1 MLIGHSLGGAA
12 VLVAAADL
20 PGVRVVATIGAPFDA
35 GDVRRLLTGELETIE
50 RDGEGVVSIAG
61 RGFRIR
67 REFLEDLRETSS
79 RDAIAGLDR
88 PLMVFHSPLDTIV
101 SADNSRRIFEAARHP
116 KSFVSLD
123 GADHLLSRSADGAY
137 VARILS
143 AWSTRYL

>member
-1 MLIGHSLGGAA
+1 LATLSLHARSGGPKSRARIA
-12 VLVAAADL
+12 VFAHCF
-20 PGVRVVATIGAPFDA
+20 TC
-35 GDVRRLLTGELETIE
+35 
-50 RDGEGVVSIAG
+50 
-61 RGFRIR
+61 
-67 REFLEDLRETSS
+67 S

-88 PLMVFHSPLDTIV
+88 PLMVFHSPLDTVV
-101 SADNSRRIFEAARHP
+101 SVDNSRRIFEAARHP

>member
-1 MLIGHSLGGAA
+1 MGIHSEQLTFTGAEQLTFTGANGDALAARPERRAQVARAYA
-12 VLVAAADL
+12 VFAHCF
-20 PGVRVVATIGAPFDA
+20 TC
-35 GDVRRLLTGELETIE
+35 
-50 RDGEGVVSIAG
+50 
-61 RGFRIR
+61 
-67 REFLEDLRETSS
+67 S

-88 PLMVFHSPLDTIV
+88 PLMVFHSPLDTVV
-101 SADNSRRIFEAARHP
+101 SVDNSRRIFEAARHP